1 MKIHYDILGI
11 IAIVGSIIVF
21 FLREHIVRYRM
32 SIWRKLNK
40 SKKQKEIES
49 AEKMYR
55 FAVIF
60 GSAIFLLLGIRLLFA

>member
-1 MKIHYDILGI
+1 MKLNYDILGI

-21 FLREHIVRYRM
+21 ILREHIVRYRM

-40 SKKQKEIES
+40 SKNQKEIES

-55 FAVIF
+55 FAVTF
-60 GSAIFLLLGIRLLFA
+60 GCIILILLGTRLLFA